1 MTTTTIQKPLG
12 NSGQTI
18 QQLLRG
24 TDFDNILTCVH
35 CGLCLDNCPTYRELH
50 DEKESP
56 RGRLYLMRGLYDGE
70 LDLTEEIK
78 GSLDRCLGCRAC
90 ETACPSG
97 VPYGELLEK
106 ARGVIHETSSQGVI
120 EQTLRT
126 VLLKGLFRSTFLLST
141 ASKFLKLYALTGL
154 PKLITNTALGKFLP
168 KSFVFQ
174 QHLLPDCSG
183 RSFKQQHAQ
192 DDLQAVA
199 GAKSLGR
206 VGLFTGCVMD
216 VSEAAVHESTV
227 RLLRAIGYDVVVPEE
242 QGCCGA
248 LHVHSG
254 DRITARELA
263 ETNRQAF
270 AEHNFDLVVTNAA
283 GCSAQLKD
291 YHHLFPK
298 SDPEH
303 NKDWKG
309 LSSKIVD
316 ILELLSRHP
325 EEVTQLS
332 WRQDEDV
339 VLYDAPCH
347 LMHAQK
353 IDTNPRQL
361 VNSLPGVR
369 LVPLTESNWCCGS
382 AGIYNLL
389 QPELAGDVLKRKI
402 DSVRETLEA
411 NPKATTLVTGNP
423 GCLYQIRAG
432 IREAKL
438 PLRVIHPAVYLA
450 ERLQG

>member
-298 SDPEH
+298 SDPEY

-353 IDTNPRQL
+353 IDANPRQL
-361 VNSLPGVR
+361 VNSLPGVQ

>member
-12 NSGQTI
+12 QSGQTI
-18 QQLLRG
+18 QERLRA

-50 DEKESP
+50 DEKETP
-56 RGRLYLMRGLYDGE
+56 RGRLYLMRGMYDGE

-78 GSLDRCLGCRAC
+78 GSLNRCLGCRAC

-106 ARGVIHETSSQGVI
+106 ARGVIHEVS
-120 EQTLRT
+120 EQSLLERTLRT
-126 VLLKGLFRSTFLLST
+126 TLLQGLFRSTFLLAT
-141 ASKFLKLYALTGL
+141 ASKLLRLYAWTGL
-154 PKLITNTALGKFLP
+154 PKLITETALGKLLP

-183 RSFKQQHAQ
+183 RSFKQAHAHE
-192 DDLQAVA
+192 DLSATPGVP
-199 GAKSLGR
+199 SLGR

-227 RLLRAIGYDVVVPEE
+227 RLLRAIGYHVVVPEE

-254 DRITARELA
+254 DRQTAKGLA
-263 ETNRQAF
+263 EANRNAF
-270 AEHNFDLVVTNAA
+270 SEANVDLVVTNAA

-298 SDPEH
+298 NDPEH

-309 LSSKIVD
+309 LGTKVVD

-325 EEVTQLS
+325 EEVARLA
-332 WRQDEDV
+332 WRSEEDV

-361 VNSLPGVR
+361 VNSLPGVK

-389 QPELAGDVLKRKI
+389 QPDLAGEVLQRKI
-402 DSVRETLEA
+402 DSVRETLAA

>member
-1 MTTTTIQKPLG
+1 
-12 NSGQTI
+12 
-18 QQLLRG
+18 
-24 TDFDNILTCVH
+24 
-35 CGLCLDNCPTYRELH
+35 
-50 DEKESP
+50 
-56 RGRLYLMRGLYDGE
+56 
-70 LDLTEEIK
+70 
-78 GSLDRCLGCRAC
+78 
-90 ETACPSG
+90 
-97 VPYGELLEK
+97 
-106 ARGVIHETSSQGVI
+106 
-120 EQTLRT
+120 
-126 VLLKGLFRSTFLLST
+126 
-141 ASKFLKLYALTGL
+141 
-154 PKLITNTALGKFLP
+154 
-168 KSFVFQ
+168 
-174 QHLLPDCSG
+174 
-183 RSFKQQHAQ
+183 
-192 DDLQAVA
+192 
-199 GAKSLGR
+199 
-206 VGLFTGCVMD
+206 MD
-216 VSEAAVHESTV
+216 VSEAAVRESTV
-227 RLLRAIGYDVVVPEE
+227 RLLRAIDYNVVVPEE
-242 QGCCGA
+242 RGCCGA
-248 LHVHSG
+248 PHVHSG
-254 DRITARELA
+254 DRITARELT

-270 AEHNFDLVVTNAA
+270 TEHNFDLVVTNAA

-291 YHHLFPK
+291 YHHPFPK

-353 IDTNPRQL
+353 IDANPRQL
-361 VNSLPGVR
+361 VNSLPGVK

-402 DSVRETLEA
+402 DSVRATSEA
-411 NPKATTLVTGNP
+411 NPKATTLFTGNP

-432 IREAKL
+432 IREAEL
-438 PLRVIHPAVYLA
+438 PLRVIHPAIYIA

>member
-12 NSGQTI
+12 KSGETI
-18 QQLLRG
+18 QQLLKA
-24 TDFDNILTCVH
+24 TEFDNILTCVH
-35 CGLCLDNCPTYRELH
+35 CGLCLDSCPTYRELH
-50 DEKESP
+50 DEKETP
-56 RGRLYLMRGLYDGE
+56 RGRLYLMRGMYDGE
-70 LDLTEEIK
+70 IDLSQEVK

-106 ARGVIHETSSQGVI
+106 ARGVIHETSKPSLK
-120 EQTLRT
+120 ETALRT
-126 VLLKGLFRSTFLLST
+126 LLLKGLFRSTTLLST
-141 ASKFLKLYALTGL
+141 ASKLLRLYAFTRL
-154 PKLITNTALGKFLP
+154 PQLITQTALGKVLP

-183 RSFKQQHAQ
+183 RSFKMKYA
-192 DDLQAVA
+192 DKELTPQANTPP
-199 GAKSLGR
+199 LGT

-216 VSEAAVHESTV
+216 VSEAAVHEGTLK
-227 RLLRAIGYDVVVPEE
+227 LLRAIGYQVVVPKE

-254 DRITARELA
+254 DRQTARGLA
-263 ETNRQAF
+263 QDNLEAF
-270 AEHNFDLVVTNAA
+270 EASNFDYVVTNAA

-298 SDPEH
+298 GDAGSMRNWHGFSE
-303 NKDWKG
+303 KV
-309 LSSKIVD
+309 ID

-325 EEVTQLS
+325 SEVQQLDWRSEEDT
-332 WRQDEDV
+332 

-353 IDTNPRQL
+353 IDTNPRNL
-361 VNSLPGVR
+361 VNSLPGVK

-389 QPELAGDVLKRKI
+389 QPELAGEVLGRKI
-402 DSVRETLEA
+402 DSVRATLEA
-411 NPKATTLVTGNP
+411 HPKATTLVTGNP

-432 IREAKL
+432 VREAKL

-450 ERLQG
+450 ERLRG

>member
-1 MTTTTIQKPLG
+1 
-12 NSGQTI
+12 
-18 QQLLRG
+18 
-24 TDFDNILTCVH
+24 
-35 CGLCLDNCPTYRELH
+35 
-50 DEKESP
+50 
-56 RGRLYLMRGLYDGE
+56 
-70 LDLTEEIK
+70 
-78 GSLDRCLGCRAC
+78 
-90 ETACPSG
+90 
-97 VPYGELLEK
+97 
-106 ARGVIHETSSQGVI
+106 
-120 EQTLRT
+120 
-126 VLLKGLFRSTFLLST
+126 
-141 ASKFLKLYALTGL
+141 
-154 PKLITNTALGKFLP
+154 
-168 KSFVFQ
+168 
-174 QHLLPDCSG
+174 
-183 RSFKQQHAQ
+183 
-192 DDLQAVA
+192 
-199 GAKSLGR
+199 
-206 VGLFTGCVMD
+206 MD

-298 SDPEH
+298 SDPGH

-361 VNSLPGVR
+361 VNSLPGVK